1 MDKSVADVTEQR
13 KEENSEYKALV
24 AADTAAT
31 ELLGWAKNRL
41 NKCYNPK
48 SAHTIPAD

>member
-1 MDKSVADVTEQR
+1 MADVTEQR